1 MEFVRLMVENEEQG
15 TFYPQNSEYS
25 NTAQLVQ
32 IIARL
37 HGKKVHLVKGF
48 GWALKLLSHVTPLV
62 NKAFG
67 GLCYHKEMSV
77 YREDYNRYTLEES
90 IKKTEGIQ

>member
-1 MEFVRLMVENEEQG
+1 
-15 TFYPQNSEYS
+15 
-25 NTAQLVQ
+25 
-32 IIARL
+32 
-37 HGKKVHLVKGF
+37 LVKGF

-67 GLCYHKEMSV
+67 GLCYSKEMSA
-77 YREDYNRYTLEES
+77 YREDYNRYGLEES